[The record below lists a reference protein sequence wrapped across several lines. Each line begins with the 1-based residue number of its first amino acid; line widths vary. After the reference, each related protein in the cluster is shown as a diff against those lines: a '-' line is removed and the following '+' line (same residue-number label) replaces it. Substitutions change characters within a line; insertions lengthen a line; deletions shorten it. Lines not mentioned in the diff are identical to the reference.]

1 MKEKKK
7 TRVGKLFK
15 RQVLVTV
22 LCVAVVV
29 AVTLVASYAIFSK
42 VKFGTEYNVV
52 YTGNLSFSYV
62 DLSEEGNVLGLVST
76 YPISDSEATKLTP
89 FRFSVENTGTLVAKY
104 TVKIVEDTA
113 TINADGCSDNLLDLS
128 YLRYTFDKGEV
139 KDLKSSVSPSN
150 EKEFIVYEGTLQP
163 FESNIHEIFLWISE
177 NSPNSVLGTHYH
189 GKVIVEIEQA
199 EGSNPYERPEDNR
212 MKVADIF
219 NQENL
224 GDTCGTYDDG
234 VDTFFVGQ
242 CANNYLWYS
251 GKLWRIVLKNNE
263 TGAVKMVTDNA
274 ITTIPYHSDNQT
286 SFENSYADQ
295 WLNQEFLPTL
305 HDYQNYLVE
314 NSTWDATV
322 DSSDTPIRPN
332 GTTIVKRTVGLLN
345 AYEYFTTYN
354 HSEGKAT
361 METGYLN
368 NATRFWLITPYSSS
382 DVRVVWHDGTFT
394 TNSRESFGSGAGIKP
409 SVYLQS
415 DISIV
420 SGDGS
425 TTSPFR
431 LIHDEKTVE
440 NGITLLSTRY
450 IGEYVRFNNSLYR
463 IVGVEN
469 GLTKI
474 TAVSKPENLIE
485 TQFHHER
492 VILTFADANIKND
505 LESYYQNLDEQFK
518 RLVEVNTS
526 WYLGSVE
533 SNASYKNSICASV
546 DANISTLHCEKTN
559 LMTSATI
566 GLPRVGEMFSSQI
579 AKEKKENFWT
589 LTPSFSY
596 YIRHINAGGGLN
608 DNSAVSTYG
617 ARPSMYLKSNV
628 VIARNNTGDGTYE
641 HPYEIELG

>member
-274 ITTIPYHSDNQT
+274 ITTIHYNTGSQMN
-286 SFENSYADQ
+286 FENSYADQ
-295 WLNQEFLPTL
+295 WLRQEFLPTL
-305 HDYQNYLVE
+305 HDYENYLVT
-314 NSTWDATV
+314 NSNWDATM
-322 DSSDTPIRPN
+322 DSSRTPSRPS
-332 GTTIVKRTVGLLN
+332 GTTSIERTVGLLN
-345 AYEYFTTYN
+345 AYEYYTTYN
-354 HSEGKAT
+354 QSEGKAT
-361 METGYLN
+361 YSTGYLN
-368 NATRFWLITPYSSS
+368 NATEWWLLNPHSTSYQNIIRKDGILSTSSFI
-382 DVRVVWHDGTFT
+382 VPDGIRPAINMKPEIYVT
-394 TNSRESFGSGAGIKP
+394 SGIGT
-409 SVYLQS
+409 
-415 DISIV
+415 ISNPFKVIEED
-420 SGDGS
+420 SSLDG
-425 TTSPFR
+425 
-431 LIHDEKTVE
+431 V
-440 NGITLLSTRY
+440 LLSTRY
-450 IGEYVRFNNSLYR
+450 SGEYLLFNQERYR
-463 IVGVEN
+463 IMGTED
-469 GLTKI
+469 GFTKI
-474 TAVSKPENLIE
+474 ISADVSDDLANI
-485 TQFHHER
+485 QFHTTGT
-492 VILTFADANIKND
+492 VNNFTVASIKTR
-505 LESYYQNLDEQFK
+505 LEEYYQNLDTSSKSLIESD
-518 RLVEVNTS
+518 RS
-526 WYLGSVE
+526 WYLGAVGQGQ
-533 SNASYKNSICASV
+533 SYKLGVCSV
-546 DANISTLHCEKTN
+546 ADVNKSMQECTKVSYLVKAN
-559 LMTSATI
+559 I
-566 GLPRVGEMFSSQI
+566 GLPRLGEMFVGQSSRES
-579 AKEKKENFWT
+579 KETFWLLSAFT
-589 LTPSFSY
+589 LSGASYVYCVGADYNHTSPSFT
-596 YIRHINAGGGLN
+596 HG
-608 DNSAVSTYG
+608 VK
-617 ARPSMYLKSNV
+617 PSMYLKSNV
-628 VIARNNTGDGTYE
+628 VIASTNTGDGTYE
-641 HPYEIELG
+641 HPYEIELGS

>member
-212 MKVADIF
+212 MKVTDIF

-274 ITTIPYHSDNQT
+274 ITSIPYHSDNQT

-368 NATRFWLITPYSSS
+368 NGTYWWLITPYSASN
-382 DVRVVWHDGTFT
+382 VRRIANDGTFNNHFS
-394 TNSRESFGSGAGIKP
+394 TNGSGVRP
-409 SVYLQS
+409 SVNLKS
-415 DISIV
+415 DNFIV
-420 SGDGS
+420 SGNGS
-425 TTSPFR
+425 LTEPYR
-431 LIHDEKTVE
+431 LIDDKREII
-440 NGITLLSTRY
+440 NGVTLLSTSY
-450 IGEYVRFNNSLYR
+450 SGEYVRFNQELYR
-463 IVGVEN
+463 IVDVED
-469 GLTKI
+469 GFTKI
-474 TAVSKPENLIE
+474 IAVDKPASLTNN
-485 TQFHHER
+485 QFHN
-492 VILTFADANIKND
+492 VVDVTNFNNADIKND
-505 LESYYQNLDEQFK
+505 LESYYQSLDTMIKSMIEPN
-518 RLVEVNTS
+518 RI
-526 WYLGSVE
+526 WYLGTVG
-533 SNASYKNSICASV
+533 NGTNYKSSICKVVDTNISV
-546 DANISTLHCEKTN
+546 SSCEKIEETTFANI
-559 LMTSATI
+559 A
-566 GLPRVGEMFSSQI
+566 LPRVGEMFVNQI
-579 AKEKKENFWT
+579 TRGESENFWT
-589 LTPSFSY
+589 LTPYSSTLV
-596 YIRHINAGGGLN
+596 RSM
-608 DNSAVSTYG
+608 NSNG
-617 ARPSMYLKSNV
+617 ALYNSNPTSGFGIRPSMYLKSNV